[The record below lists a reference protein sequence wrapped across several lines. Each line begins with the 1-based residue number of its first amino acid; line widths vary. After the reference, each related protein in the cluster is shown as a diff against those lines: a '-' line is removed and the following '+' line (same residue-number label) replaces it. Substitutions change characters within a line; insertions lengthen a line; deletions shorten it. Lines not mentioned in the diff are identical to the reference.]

1 MSDIVLII
9 VISVIALALV
19 IGLIVGLVKGFTE
32 TKTWATEY
40 LFTVVLSVLIY
51 ALADTSGMPAWGA
64 AALKLGTAWRSYSCS
79 PCSLRAARRCLKGA

>member
-51 ALADTSGMPAWGA
+51 ARYFRYACVGRGGS
-64 AALKLGTAWRSYSCS
+64 
-79 PCSLRAARRCLKGA
+79 